1 LFFSIKNVIKRLLDY
16 IIFGEKMKFWSK
28 ERILSIFTLCI
39 VGVSLIGGRSLL
51 NNAKNN
57 PDSKQNRASSKMT
70 YGRFLEYV
78 DMGWIKTVDF
88 YENGRIAIIEASS
101 PELGNRA
108 QKIRVEI
115 PVGASPLIVKLR
127 EAKVNFTSHPSANFD
142 GILGLLSNIF
152 IPLVILVG
160 LVLLFRRSG
169 NFLGEPGQG
178 MNFRK
183 ARVKVQMEANTSVGF
198 SDVAGID
205 EAKEEFEEVV
215 TFLKNPQPFT
225 SVGAKIPKGVIL
237 VGPPGT
243 GKTLLAKA
251 IAGEA
256 GVPFISISGSE
267 FVEMFVGIGASRV
280 RDLFKTAKTNA
291 PCIVFIDEIDA
302 VGRQRGAGVGGGNDE
317 REQTLNQ
324 ILTEMDGFQGNTGVI
339 VIAATNRVDV
349 LDGALLR
356 PGRFDRQV
364 NVNLPDVKGR
374 LAILKVHG
382 RNKKIDSNVS
392 LEMIAQRTPGFSGA
406 DLANL
411 LNEAAILTARRNKS
425 SMTMSEVNTAIDR
438 VIAGLEGSPLTDTK
452 NKRLVAYH
460 EIGHAIIG
468 SLLKYHDNVQK
479 VTLIPRGQARG
490 LTWFTPNEDQALVSR
505 SQLVARI
512 IGSLGGRA
520 AEEVVFGSSEIT
532 TGASND
538 LQQVTS
544 LARQMVTRFG
554 MSTVGPLSLDSGG
567 GQVFLGRG
575 LQNGNEFSSVVADK
589 IDDQVKIIIQH
600 CYDQAIYMIKK
611 NRILMDQLVDKL
623 IQDETIEGDV
633 FLQYV
638 DLYTKLP
645 TKFTSLKKKVVT
657 EETKVFVEMK

>member
-1 LFFSIKNVIKRLLDY
+1 
-16 IIFGEKMKFWSK
+16 MKFWSK
-28 ERILSIFTLCI
+28 GRIITAVSIILVGLGFGGWQTFTK
-39 VGVSLIGGRSLL
+39 
-51 NNAKNN
+51 NATNN

-70 YGRFLEYV
+70 YGRFLEYL
-78 DMGWIKTVDF
+78 DMGWIKSVDF

-115 PVGASPLIVKLR
+115 PVGTSPLIVKLR
-127 EAKVNFTSHPSANFD
+127 EAKVDFTSHPSANYESIFT
-142 GILGLLSNIF
+142 LVSNIF
-152 IPLVILVG
+152 IPLVIIVG
-160 LVLLFRRSG
+160 LFLLFGRSTNLMG
-169 NFLGEPGQG
+169 GPGQA

-183 ARVKVQMEANTSVGF
+183 AGAKLQEVNSDVLF

-205 EAKEEFEEVV
+205 EAKEEFEEIVS
-215 TFLKNPQPFT
+215 FLQNPEPFT

-280 RDLFKTAKTNA
+280 RDLFKTAKASA

-349 LDGALLR
+349 LDAALLR

-374 LAILKVHG
+374 LAILQVHA
-382 RNKKIDSNVS
+382 RNKKIGNSVS
-392 LEMIAQRTPGFSGA
+392 LNRIAQRTPGFSGA

-411 LNEAAILTARRNKS
+411 VNEAAIITARRNKQAIG
-425 SMTMSEVNTAIDR
+425 MSEVNTAIDR
-438 VIAGLEGSPLTDTK
+438 VIAGLEGNSLTDTK
-452 NKRLVAYH
+452 NKRLIAYH
-460 EIGHAIIG
+460 EIGHAVIG
-468 SLLKYHDNVQK
+468 SLLKYHDDVQK
-479 VTLIPRGQARG
+479 VTLIPRGQALG

-505 SQLVARI
+505 GQLIARI
-512 IGSLGGRA
+512 IGLLGGRA
-520 AEEVVFGSSEIT
+520 AEEVVFGPSEIT
-532 TGASND
+532 TGASGD
-538 LQQVTS
+538 FQQATS

-554 MSTVGPLSLDSGG
+554 MSTVGPLSLDSER

-575 LQNGNEFSSVVADK
+575 VSNDRELSNSISDK
-589 IDDQVKIIIQH
+589 IDDQVKVIMNYCYQQATTII
-600 CYDQAIYMIKK
+600 KE
-611 NRILMDQLVDKL
+611 NRILIDQLVEKL
-623 IQDETIEGDV
+623 IQDETIEG
-633 FLQYV
+633 
-638 DLYTKLP
+638 
-645 TKFTSLKKKVVT
+645 
-657 EETKVFVEMK
+657 KVFSKYLDIYAKSVN

>member
-1 LFFSIKNVIKRLLDY
+1 
-16 IIFGEKMKFWSK
+16 MKFWTR
-28 ERILSIFTLCI
+28 ERIIAI
-39 VGVSLIGGRSLL
+39 VSFIIVCVGITGWQSVLT
-51 NNAKNN
+51 NATNN

-70 YGRFLEYV
+70 YGRFLEYL

-88 YENGRIAIIEASS
+88 YDNGRTAIIEASS
-101 PELGNRA
+101 PELGDRA

-127 EAKVNFTSHPSANFD
+127 EAKVDFTSHPSANYEGLFT
-142 GILGLLSNIF
+142 LLSNIF
-152 IPLVILVG
+152 IPLVILGG
-160 LVLLFRRSG
+160 LFLLFRRST
-169 NFLGEPGQG
+169 NFMGGPGQA

-183 ARVKVQMEANTSVGF
+183 ARAKVQMDANTGIVF

-215 TFLKNPQPFT
+215 TFLKKPQRFT

-267 FVEMFVGIGASRV
+267 FVEMFVGVGASRV
-280 RDLFKTAKTNA
+280 RDLFKTAQQNA

-374 LAILKVHG
+374 LEILKVHA
-382 RNKKIDSNVS
+382 RNKKIDQKDVS
-392 LEMIAQRTPGFSGA
+392 LNVIAQRTPGFSGA

-411 LNEAAILTARRNKS
+411 LNEAAIITARRNKLAI
-425 SMTMSEVNTAIDR
+425 TMSEVNAAIDR
-438 VIAGLEGSPLTDTK
+438 VIAGLEGTPLTDTK
-452 NKRLVAYH
+452 SKRLIAYH
-460 EIGHAIIG
+460 EIGHAITG
-468 SLLKYHDNVQK
+468 TLLKYHDDVEK
-479 VTLIPRGQARG
+479 VTIIPRGQAAG
-490 LTWFTPNEDQALVSR
+490 LTWFTPNEDQALISR
-505 SQLVARI
+505 GQLVAKI
-512 IGSLGGRA
+512 IGTLGGRA
-520 AEEVVFGSSEIT
+520 AEEVIFGPSEIT

-554 MSTVGPLSLDSGG
+554 MSTIGPISLDSGG

-575 LQNGNEFSSVVADK
+575 VRNGNELSTVIADK
-589 IDDQVKIIIQH
+589 IDDQVKTIVKH
-600 CYDQAIYMIKK
+600 CYDQALDIIKK
-611 NRILMDQLVDKL
+611 NRIVMDQLVDRL
-623 IQDETIEGDV
+623 IEEETIEGEE
-633 FLQYV
+633 FRKYV
-638 DLYTKLP
+638 AMYTKLP
-645 TKFTSLKKKVVT
+645 QKLVPVSKKLNSEKDSKESVLAN
-657 EETKVFVEMK
+657 

>member
-1 LFFSIKNVIKRLLDY
+1 
-16 IIFGEKMKFWSK
+16 MKFWSK
-28 ERILSIFTLCI
+28 GRILAVVGIVI
-39 VGVSLIGGRSLL
+39 VGLGITGWQSVL
-51 NNAKNN
+51 NNATNN

-70 YGRFLEYV
+70 YGRFLEYL

-88 YENGRIAIIEASS
+88 YDNGRIAIIEASS
-101 PELGNRA
+101 PELGDRS

-127 EAKVNFTSHPSANFD
+127 EAKVDFTSHPSANYD
-142 GILGLLSNIF
+142 GLISLLSNIF
-152 IPLVILVG
+152 IPLVIILG
-160 LVLLFRRSG
+160 LFLLFRRSSNLMG
-169 NFLGEPGQG
+169 GGPGQA

-183 ARVKVQMEANTSVGF
+183 SRAKVQMDANTGIVF
-198 SDVAGID
+198 NDVAGID

-215 TFLKNPQPFT
+215 TFLKKPQRFT

-267 FVEMFVGIGASRV
+267 FVEMFVGVGASRV
-280 RDLFKTAKTNA
+280 RNLFKTAQQNA

-364 NVNLPDVKGR
+364 SVNLPDVKGR
-374 LAILKVHG
+374 LEILKVHG
-382 RNKKIDSNVS
+382 RNKKINTDVS
-392 LEMIAQRTPGFSGA
+392 LDIVAQRTPGFSGA

-411 LNEAAILTARRNKS
+411 LNEAAIITARRNKLS
-425 SMTMSEVNTAIDR
+425 ITMLEVNTAIDR
-438 VIAGLEGSPLTDTK
+438 VIAGLEGTPLTDTK
-452 NKRLVAYH
+452 NKRLIAYH
-460 EIGHAIIG
+460 EIGHAITG
-468 SLLKYHDNVQK
+468 TLLKNHDDVHK

-505 SQLVARI
+505 GQLVARI
-512 IGSLGGRA
+512 IGTLGGRA

-554 MSTVGPLSLDSGG
+554 MSTIGPISLESGG
-567 GQVFLGRG
+567 RASGDLI
-575 LQNGNEFSSVVADK
+575 ADK
-589 IDDQVKIIIQH
+589 IDDQVKVIVQH
-600 CYDQAIYMIKK
+600 CYDQALDIIKK
-611 NRILMDQLVDKL
+611 NRVVMDQLVDTL
-623 IQDETIEGDV
+623 IEEETIEGDK
-633 FLQYV
+633 FRKYV
-638 DLYTKLP
+638 SMYTKLP
-645 TKFTSLKKKVVT
+645 QKNPQQMEKSLDQLV
-657 EETKVFVEMK
+657 

>member
-1 LFFSIKNVIKRLLDY
+1 
-16 IIFGEKMKFWSK
+16 MKFWSR
-28 ERILSIFTLCI
+28 ERIIAI
-39 VGVSLIGGRSLL
+39 VGFLIVCVGITGWQSVLT
-51 NNAKNN
+51 NATNN
-57 PDSKQNRASSKMT
+57 PDSKQNRAGSKMT
-70 YGRFLEYV
+70 YGRFLEYL

-88 YENGRIAIIEASS
+88 YDNGRIAIIEASS
-101 PELGNRA
+101 PELGDRA

-127 EAKVNFTSHPSANFD
+127 EAKVDFTSHPSTNYD
-142 GILGLLSNIF
+142 GLFTLLSNLF
-152 IPLVILVG
+152 IPLVILGG
-160 LVLLFRRSG
+160 LFLLFRRST
-169 NFLGEPGQG
+169 NFMGGPGQA

-183 ARVKVQMEANTSVGF
+183 ARAKVQMDANTGIVF

-215 TFLKNPQPFT
+215 TFLKKPQRFT

-267 FVEMFVGIGASRV
+267 FVEMFVGVGASRV
-280 RDLFKTAKTNA
+280 RDLFKTAQQNA

-302 VGRQRGAGVGGGNDE
+302 VGRQRGTGVGGGNDE

-374 LAILKVHG
+374 LEILKVHA
-382 RNKKIDSNVS
+382 RNKKIKEDVS
-392 LEMIAQRTPGFSGA
+392 LDIIAQRTPGFSGA

-411 LNEAAILTARRNKS
+411 LNEAAIITARRNKPAI
-425 SMTMSEVNTAIDR
+425 TMLEINTAIDR
-438 VIAGLEGSPLTDTK
+438 VIAGLEGTPLTDTK
-452 NKRLVAYH
+452 NKRLIAYH

-468 SLLKYHDNVQK
+468 TLLKYHDDVQK
-479 VTLIPRGQARG
+479 VTLIPRGQAAG

-505 SQLVARI
+505 SQLVAKI
-512 IGSLGGRA
+512 IGTLGGRA

-554 MSTVGPLSLDSGG
+554 MSTIGPISLDSGG

-575 LQNGNEFSSVVADK
+575 IRNGSELSNVVADK
-589 IDDQVKIIIQH
+589 IDEQVKIIVKH
-600 CYDQAIYMIKK
+600 CYDQAVDIIKK
-611 NRILMDQLVDKL
+611 NRIVMDQLVDTL
-623 IQDETIEGDV
+623 IQEETIEGEE
-633 FLQYV
+633 FRKYV
-638 DLYTKLP
+638 AMYTKLP
-645 TKFTSLKKKVVT
+645 EKFTLESKKLKPEIPPQSMTVN
-657 EETKVFVEMK
+657 

>member
-1 LFFSIKNVIKRLLDY
+1 
-16 IIFGEKMKFWSK
+16 MKFWTR
-28 ERILSIFTLCI
+28 ERIIAIIGFII
-39 VGVSLIGGRSLL
+39 VCLGITGWQSVLT
-51 NNAKNN
+51 NAINN

-70 YGRFLEYV
+70 YGRFLEYL

-88 YENGRIAIIEASS
+88 YDNGRTAIIEASS
-101 PELGNRA
+101 PELGDRA

-127 EAKVNFTSHPSANFD
+127 EAKVDFTSHPSANYEGLFT
-142 GILGLLSNIF
+142 LLSNIF
-152 IPLVILVG
+152 IPLVILGG
-160 LVLLFRRSG
+160 LFLLFRRST
-169 NFLGEPGQG
+169 NFMGGPGQA

-183 ARVKVQMEANTSVGF
+183 ARAKVQMDANTGIVF
-198 SDVAGID
+198 NDVAGID

-215 TFLKNPQPFT
+215 TFLKKPQRFT

-267 FVEMFVGIGASRV
+267 FVEMFVGVGASRV
-280 RDLFKTAKTNA
+280 RDLFKTAQQNA

-374 LAILKVHG
+374 LEILKVHA
-382 RNKKIDSNVS
+382 RNKKIDQKDVS
-392 LEMIAQRTPGFSGA
+392 LNVIAQRTPGFSGA

-411 LNEAAILTARRNKS
+411 LNEAAIITARRNKLAI
-425 SMTMSEVNTAIDR
+425 TMSEVNAAIDR
-438 VIAGLEGSPLTDTK
+438 VIAGLEGTPLTDTK
-452 NKRLVAYH
+452 SKRLIAYH
-460 EIGHAIIG
+460 EIGHAITG
-468 SLLKYHDNVQK
+468 TLLKYHDDVEK
-479 VTLIPRGQARG
+479 VTIIPRGQAAG
-490 LTWFTPNEDQALVSR
+490 LTWFTPNEDQALISR
-505 SQLVARI
+505 GQLVAKI
-512 IGSLGGRA
+512 IGTLGGRA
-520 AEEVVFGSSEIT
+520 AEEVIFGSSEIT

-554 MSTVGPLSLDSGG
+554 MSTIGPISLDSSG

-575 LQNGNEFSSVVADK
+575 VRNGNELSTVVADK
-589 IDDQVKIIIQH
+589 IDDQVKIIVKH
-600 CYDQAIYMIKK
+600 CYDQALDIIKK
-611 NRILMDQLVDKL
+611 NRIVMDQLVDRL
-623 IQDETIEGDV
+623 IEEETIEGEE
-633 FLQYV
+633 FRKYV
-638 DLYTKLP
+638 AMYTKLP
-645 TKFTSLKKKVVT
+645 EKFISVSKKLSIEKDSKQTILV
-657 EETKVFVEMK
+657 K

>member
-1 LFFSIKNVIKRLLDY
+1 
-16 IIFGEKMKFWSK
+16 MKFWSK
-28 ERILSIFTLCI
+28 GRIIAAVSIVLVGLGLRGWQTFTI
-39 VGVSLIGGRSLL
+39 
-51 NNAKNN
+51 NATNN

-70 YGRFLEYV
+70 YGRFLEYL
-78 DMGWIKTVDF
+78 DMGWIKSVDF

-115 PVGASPLIVKLR
+115 PVGTSPLIVKLR
-127 EAKVNFTSHPSANFD
+127 EAKVDFTSHPSANYESIFT
-142 GILGLLSNIF
+142 LFSNIF
-152 IPLVILVG
+152 IPLVIIVG
-160 LVLLFRRSG
+160 LFLLFGRSG
-169 NFLGEPGQG
+169 NFMGGPGQA

-183 ARVKVQMEANTSVGF
+183 AGAKIQTEVNSDILF

-205 EAKEEFEEVV
+205 EAKEEFEEIVS
-215 TFLKNPQPFT
+215 FLKKPEPFT

-280 RDLFKTAKTNA
+280 RDLFKTAKASA

-374 LAILKVHG
+374 LAILKVHA
-382 RNKKIDSNVS
+382 RNKKIGESVS
-392 LEMIAQRTPGFSGA
+392 LNRIAQRTPGFSGA

-411 LNEAAILTARRNKS
+411 LNEAAIITARRNKQAIG
-425 SMTMSEVNTAIDR
+425 MAEVNTAIDR
-438 VIAGLEGSPLTDTK
+438 VIAGLEGNSLTDTK
-452 NKRLVAYH
+452 NKRLIAYH
-460 EIGHAIIG
+460 EIGHAVIG

-479 VTLIPRGQARG
+479 VTLIPRGQALG

-505 SQLVARI
+505 GQLVARI
-512 IGSLGGRA
+512 IGLLGGRA
-520 AEEVVFGSSEIT
+520 AEEVVFGPSEIT
-532 TGASND
+532 TGASGD
-538 LQQVTS
+538 FQQATS

-554 MSTVGPLSLDSGG
+554 MSTVGPISLDAER

-575 LQNGNEFSSVVADK
+575 MQNDSELSQSVSDK
-589 IDDQVKIIIQH
+589 IDDQVKVIINY
-600 CYDQAIYMIKK
+600 CYEQATSIIKE
-611 NRILMDQLVDKL
+611 NRILIDQLVEKL
-623 IQDETIEGDV
+623 IQDETIEG
-633 FLQYV
+633 
-638 DLYTKLP
+638 
-645 TKFTSLKKKVVT
+645 
-657 EETKVFVEMK
+657 KVFYKYLDIYAKSAN

>member
-1 LFFSIKNVIKRLLDY
+1 MLFNLVHTYQTLEK
-16 IIFGEKMKFWSK
+16 KMKFWSK
-28 ERILSIFTLCI
+28 GRIITAVSIIL
-39 VGVSLIGGRSLL
+39 VGLGFGGFQTFAK
-51 NNAKNN
+51 NATNN

-70 YGRFLEYV
+70 YGRFLEYL
-78 DMGWIKTVDF
+78 DMGWIKSVDF

-115 PVGASPLIVKLR
+115 PVGTSPLIVKLR
-127 EAKVNFTSHPSANFD
+127 EAKVDFTSHPSANYESIFT
-142 GILGLLSNIF
+142 LVSNIF
-152 IPLVILVG
+152 IPLVIIVG
-160 LVLLFRRSG
+160 LFLLFGRSTNLMG
-169 NFLGEPGQG
+169 GPGQA

-183 ARVKVQMEANTSVGF
+183 AGAKLQEVNSDVLF

-205 EAKEEFEEVV
+205 EAKEEFEEIVS
-215 TFLKNPQPFT
+215 FLQNPEPFT

-280 RDLFKTAKTNA
+280 RDLFKTAKASA

-324 ILTEMDGFQGNTGVI
+324 ILTEMDGFKGNTGVI

-349 LDGALLR
+349 LDAALLR

-374 LAILKVHG
+374 LAILKVHA
-382 RNKKIDSNVS
+382 RNKKIGNSVS
-392 LEMIAQRTPGFSGA
+392 LNRIAQRTPGFSGA

-411 LNEAAILTARRNKS
+411 VNEAAIITARRNKQAIG
-425 SMTMSEVNTAIDR
+425 MSEVNTAIDR
-438 VIAGLEGSPLTDTK
+438 VIAGLEGNPLTDTK
-452 NKRLVAYH
+452 NKRLIAYH
-460 EIGHAIIG
+460 EIGHAVIG
-468 SLLKYHDNVQK
+468 SLLKYHDDVQK
-479 VTLIPRGQARG
+479 VTLIPRGQALG

-505 SQLVARI
+505 GQLIARI
-512 IGSLGGRA
+512 IGLLGGRA
-520 AEEVVFGSSEIT
+520 AEEVVFGPSEIT
-532 TGASND
+532 TGASGD
-538 LQQVTS
+538 FQQATS

-554 MSTVGPLSLDSGG
+554 MSTVGPLSLDTER

-575 LQNGNEFSSVVADK
+575 VSNDRELSNSISDK
-589 IDDQVKIIIQH
+589 IDDQVKVIMNYCYQQATTII
-600 CYDQAIYMIKK
+600 KE
-611 NRILMDQLVDKL
+611 NRILIDQLVEKL
-623 IQDETIEGDV
+623 IQDETIEG
-633 FLQYV
+633 
-638 DLYTKLP
+638 
-645 TKFTSLKKKVVT
+645 
-657 EETKVFVEMK
+657 KVFSKYLEIYAKSVN

>member
-1 LFFSIKNVIKRLLDY
+1 
-16 IIFGEKMKFWSK
+16 MKFWSK
-28 ERILSIFTLCI
+28 ERILAAVSILI
-39 VGVSLIGGRSLL
+39 LGVGLVGWQSFST
-51 NNAKNN
+51 NAGNS

-70 YGRFLEYV
+70 YGRFLEYL
-78 DMGWIKTVDF
+78 DMGWIKTADF

-115 PVGASPLIVKLR
+115 PVGASPLILKLR
-127 EAKVNFTSHPSANFD
+127 EGKVNFTSHPSVNYD
-142 GILGLLSNIF
+142 GALTVLSNVF
-152 IPLVILVG
+152 IPLVIILG
-160 LVLLFRRSG
+160 LFFLFRRSG
-169 NFLGEPGQG
+169 SFPGGPGQQ
-178 MNFRK
+178 MDFRK
-183 ARVKVQMEANTSVGF
+183 ARAKVQMESLPDVGF
-198 SDVAGID
+198 KDVAGID
-205 EAKEEFEEVV
+205 EAKEEFEEIVS
-215 TFLKNPQPFT
+215 FLINPKPFT
-225 SVGAKIPKGVIL
+225 AVGAKIPKGVIL

-243 GKTLLAKA
+243 GKTLLARA
-251 IAGEA
+251 IAGQA
-256 GVPFISISGSE
+256 FVPFISISGSE

-280 RDLFKTAKTNA
+280 RDLFKTAKKNA

-302 VGRQRGAGVGGGNDE
+302 VGRQRGAGIGGGNDE

-356 PGRFDRQV
+356 PGRFDRRV
-364 NVNLPDVKGR
+364 DVNLPDVKGR
-374 LAILKVHG
+374 LAILKVHS
-382 RNKKIDSNVS
+382 RNKKIASDVS
-392 LEMIAQRTPGFSGA
+392 LKMIAQRTPGFSGA

-425 SMTMSEVNTAIDR
+425 CLTMSEVNTAIDR
-438 VIAGLEGSPLTDTK
+438 VIAGLEGTPLTDTK

-460 EIGHAIIG
+460 EVGHSIIG

-490 LTWFTPNEDQALVSR
+490 LTWFTPSEDQALVSR
-505 SQLVARI
+505 AQLVANI

-520 AEEVVFGSSEIT
+520 AEEVVFGPSEIT

-554 MSTVGPLSLDSGG
+554 MSTVGPISLDSGSS
-567 GQVFLGRG
+567 QPFLGRG
-575 LQNGNEFSSVVADK
+575 VQGGNELSSRIANK
-589 IDDQVKIIIQH
+589 IDDEVKIIVKD
-600 CYDQAIYMIKK
+600 CYEQAISIIKT

-623 IQDETIEGDV
+623 IEEETIKGETFRDY
-633 FLQYV
+633 LQSKRLF
-638 DLYTKLP
+638 DKDEITKSTPVKLNM
-645 TKFTSLKKKVVT
+645 VM
-657 EETKVFVEMK
+657 EE

>member
-1 LFFSIKNVIKRLLDY
+1 
-16 IIFGEKMKFWSK
+16 MKFLSRT
-28 ERILSIFTLCI
+28 RIFAIIGLI
-39 VGVSLIGGRSLL
+39 VVGISLFGMQTAL
-51 NNAKNN
+51 NDATNN
-57 PDSKQNRASSKMT
+57 PDSKQNRASSRMT
-70 YGRFLEYV
+70 YGRFLEYL
-78 DMGWIKTVDF
+78 DMGWIKTIDF
-88 YENGRIAIIEASS
+88 YDNGRIAIIEASS
-101 PELGNRA
+101 PELGDRA

-127 EAKVNFTSHPSANFD
+127 EAKIDFTAHPSPNYESLFA
-142 GILGLLSNIF
+142 ILGNIF

-160 LVLLFRRSG
+160 LFLLFRRSP
-169 NFLGEPGQG
+169 NFMGGPGQA

-183 ARVKVQMEANTSVGF
+183 ARAKVQLDANTGILF

-215 TFLKNPQPFT
+215 TFLKKPQRFT

-267 FVEMFVGIGASRV
+267 FVEMFVGVGASRV
-280 RDLFKTAKTNA
+280 RDLFKTAQQNA

-349 LDGALLR
+349 LDAALLR

-374 LAILKVHG
+374 LEILKVHA
-382 RNKKIDSNVS
+382 RNKKLSEDVS
-392 LEMIAQRTPGFSGA
+392 LEAIGQRTPGFSGA

-411 LNEAAILTARRNKS
+411 LNEAAIITARRNK
-425 SMTMSEVNTAIDR
+425 MAITMSEVNTAIDR
-438 VIAGLEGSPLTDTK
+438 VIAGLEGTPLTDTR
-452 NKRLVAYH
+452 NKRLIAYH
-460 EIGHAIIG
+460 EVGHALTG
-468 SLLKYHDNVQK
+468 TLLKYHDDVQK

-505 SQLVARI
+505 GQLHARI
-512 IGSLGGRA
+512 IGTLGGRA
-520 AEEVVFGSSEIT
+520 AEDIVFGLSETT

-554 MSTVGPLSLDSGG
+554 MSTVGPIALDSSG

-575 LQNGNEFSSVVADK
+575 IRGGNEISSSVADK
-589 IDDQVKIIIQH
+589 IDEQVKAIISDGYNKSIE
-600 CYDQAIYMIKK
+600 ILTK
-611 NRILMDQLVDKL
+611 NRYLMDLLVDRL
-623 IQDETIEGDV
+623 IREETIDGHEFRELV
-633 FLQYV
+633 AT
-638 DLYTKLP
+638 YTNLP
-645 TKFTSLKKKVVT
+645 DNLSEISREDQKST
-657 EETKVFVEMK
+657 EVKEVPNLEIKEPLLV